1 MDNDFFNKS
10 VSKKNSFL
18 AKKIVNY
25 NNLSF
30 FVRIIKHLQFVWNIV
45 LLAEV
50 IYFKLISRLTKC
62 HDGSDICKDG
72 AKKSTCSC
80 RQFVVLCTFLK
91 YRPIFKMWKRNV
103 STFSLICF
111 NEIFLRILFHITSKN
126 PSVYLQD
133 VLSSIILKNSMEKI
147 VREWKFITNW

>member
-1 MDNDFFNKS
+1 MGNDFFNKS

-62 HDGSDICKDG
+62 HGFMEVIF
-72 AKKSTCSC
+72 AKMEQRRARVRVASLSCSVP
-80 RQFVVLCTFLK
+80 F
-91 YRPIFKMWKRNV
+91 
-103 STFSLICF
+103 
-111 NEIFLRILFHITSKN
+111 
-126 PSVYLQD
+126 
-133 VLSSIILKNSMEKI
+133 
-147 VREWKFITNW
+147 